1 MIPSVIIQHA
11 ALLSALSGLSWDSVL
26 QETDVQKAFDV
37 FYAGAMSLFD
47 QYYPVHTITLFNR
60 DPQFITPRI
69 NALLKRR
76 NRLMRRGDVAT
87 ANSLTDRIRQK
98 KITAHSCSHLLS
110 NVPHGS
116 TEMWQMIRQVTGK
129 QKRPIDKLVN
139 VNVEDLNRH
148 YATISTN
155 VQYEKPNPKA
165 TVLSHLQVFSEYN
178 VFRMLDKIKPTA
190 MGLDGLPDWFIRLAA
205 PAFATPLTYLFN
217 LSLEHSVVP
226 VQWKSSCISPIPKV
240 NQPSCCSDYRPI
252 SITPVLSRIM
262 EKMLVRS
269 ILYPVLSEPEFRH
282 LFSDQFAFRPT
293 GSTTSALI
301 YVLAYNNSPPRT

>member
-1 MIPSVIIQHA
+1 MP
-11 ALLSALSGLSWDSVL
+11 ALSGLSLESVL
-26 QETDVQKAFDV
+26 HKTDVQKAFDV

-155 VQYEKPNPKA
+155 VQYEKPNPNA
-165 TVLSHLQVFSEYN
+165 TVLSQLQVFSEYN
-178 VFRMLDKIKPTA
+178 VFRMLHKIKPTA
-190 MGLDGLPDWFIRLAA
+190 MGLDGLSDWFIHLAA
-205 PAFATPLTYLFN
+205 PAFATHLQPVTRTFSSAGAVEVELHFSHTQGKPTFLLLRLQADLNNTSIITNNGEDAGPVNTVSGAVVELRGGPRGAGPPERPVGPLETPGLRGYKGASKRPPLKSPVKFN
-217 LSLEHSVVP
+217 
-226 VQWKSSCISPIPKV
+226 
-240 NQPSCCSDYRPI
+240 
-252 SITPVLSRIM
+252 T
-262 EKMLVRS
+262 
-269 ILYPVLSEPEFRH
+269 
-282 LFSDQFAFRPT
+282 
-293 GSTTSALI
+293 
-301 YVLAYNNSPPRT
+301 